1 MNKFLY
7 RINAFLICVV
17 FLFAACETTDPTS
30 TGDDDE
36 VTKCGDVSQ
45 STKDFYE
52 DDAVRLAIQFSNASG
67 DESIIVPPALIER
80 MSDVLTAVHS
90 SEYAARDSV
99 VDVYDVHIFPSY
111 PLDVVSVEVSS
122 DSTAYPWVGSWLN
135 SERFTGNS
143 QIDGLISTYDL
154 DVSGYINTNSGLLVF
169 LTSEDPIN
177 TVALANRFTDIEGV
191 LSSSVQ
197 GESGDGD
204 NIEVMVSGD
213 NDSYKVIYDVAYD
226 DCENAC
232 QKHRLYEFS
241 VDDNCNVQYIN
252 TTGDPAPSESERDE
266 E

>member
-1 MNKFLY
+1 
-7 RINAFLICVV
+7 V

-36 VTKCGDVSQ
+36 VTKCGDASQ

-52 DDAVRLAIQFSNASG
+52 DDAVRLAINFANEQG
-67 DESIIVPPALIER
+67 DESIIVPPALIDR
-80 MSDVLTAVHS
+80 MSDILTAVHS

-99 VDVYDVHIFPSY
+99 VDVYDVHIFPSF

-122 DSTAYPWVGSWLN
+122 DSIAYPWVADWLN
-135 SERFTGNS
+135 SERFTGND
-143 QIDGLISTYDL
+143 QVNGLISTYDL

-169 LTSEDPIN
+169 LTSENPIN
-177 TVALANRFTDIEGV
+177 TVALANRFNGIDGV

-204 NIEVMVSGD
+204 NITVDVSGD
-213 NDSYKVIYDVAYD
+213 NDSYKVVYDVAYD

-241 VDDNCNVQYIN
+241 VDDNCNVAYIN
-252 TTGDPAPSESERDE
+252 TTGDDAPTEAERE